1 VNLNSERARL
11 REGCRA
17 LVLAWERAGQQWS
30 DSQHRVL
37 GERFILPLQQ
47 AQRNADSA
55 LEAMNEI
62 VHRVERDCG

>member
-1 VNLNSERARL
+1 
-11 REGCRA
+11 